1 VKAVALIVC
10 WLGCISTCT
19 AQSEPLAEVEAN
31 PGRPTVSTPATLTAV
46 GYLQLET
53 GSLFAWNSSEFSS
66 RYAVNEVAKLTLHR
80 RVQALLP
87 VEPIV
92 RSRAAGQ
99 PELHEGELFLGVQS
113 VLVQG
118 ERSIPTIS
126 ASYLRRIHS
135 GPAPEVDLGTF
146 RQSLI
151 FLFSGDVCGFHYDA
165 NAVFSEQNE
174 GAVRRAQYG
183 QTLSIS
189 HPWRGFT
196 ISGEIWHFTQPFLGG
211 HAAGNLWA
219 AAYPLRKNL
228 VLDAGFNR
236 GLTATSTKWEFF
248 AGFTYV
254 IPHRLW

>member
-1 VKAVALIVC
+1 M
-10 WLGCISTCT
+10 
-19 AQSEPLAEVEAN
+19 AQSEPQAEIEAN
-31 PGRPTVSTPATLTAV
+31 PGRPTVSTPATLTPV

-53 GSLFAWNSSEFSS
+53 GSFFAWNSTEFSS
-66 RYAVNEVAKLTLHR
+66 RYAVNEVAKLTVHR
-80 RVQALLP
+80 RVQVLLP
-87 VEPIV
+87 VEPLV
-92 RSRAAGQ
+92 RSRAQGKR
-99 PELHEGELFLGVQS
+99 ELQEGELFLGVQS

-118 ERSIPTIS
+118 ERSVPTVS

-135 GPAPEVDLGTF
+135 GPAPEVDIGAF

-151 FLFSGDVCGFHYDA
+151 LLFSGDVRGFHYDA
-165 NAVFSEQNE
+165 NAVFAEQNE
-174 GAVRRAQYG
+174 GPIRRAQYG

-196 ISGEIWHFTQPFLGG
+196 ISGEIWHFTQPFLRG

-219 AAYPLRKNL
+219 AAYPVRKNL

-254 IPHRLW
+254 IPHRFW